1 MSRLIS
7 PRDKT
12 AKPRFGLKSSVCLDH
27 CSAQKLDV
35 ETVGLVKGSG
45 CFVWLFPC
53 GPVRLLHLSQNQI
66 IGETVFVHMHSFT
79 FPLASFPETL
89 ALVVLPLSLKHCLS
103 TNCVIVSCFTG
114 CLLATTGKIA
124 KMLTSKCAGAK
135 ERSRLPGV
143 IAHTHTQSTRMARDS
158 FTVLD
163 NTVASCV
170 LLQT

>member
-12 AKPRFGLKSSVCLDH
+12 VKPRFGSKSSVCLDH
-27 CSAQKLDV
+27 CSAQKLDA

-45 CFVWLFPC
+45 CFVWLFPG

-89 ALVVLPLSLKHCLS
+89 ALVVLPLSLKHVLS
-103 TNCVIVSCFTG
+103 TNCHSQ
-114 CLLATTGKIA
+114 LLHWVLVGHYREDCKDAHLKVCRCEGTVAPAWRDCTHPY
-124 KMLTSKCAGAK
+124 T
-135 ERSRLPGV
+135 ERSRGQRLIHSP
-143 IAHTHTQSTRMARDS
+143 
-158 FTVLD
+158 
-163 NTVASCV
+163 
-170 LLQT
+170 